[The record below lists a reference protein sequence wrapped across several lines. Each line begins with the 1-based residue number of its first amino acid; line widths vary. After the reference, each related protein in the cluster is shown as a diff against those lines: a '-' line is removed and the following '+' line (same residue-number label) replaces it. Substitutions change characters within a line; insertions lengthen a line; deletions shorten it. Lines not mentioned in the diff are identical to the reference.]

1 MQVQNKKLTDAEFDA
16 VWKKIDT
23 DDSDDISVKELAKF
37 YGFDL
42 NAQGQVVAD
51 DDDLDDDA
59 ILEALLVRVFSDWPN
74 TAPRHPP
81 LQQHLSSLLL
91 RVDSLL
97 GGDRIRVYRS
107 SIPSAI
113 CHGTLPWLLP
123 SFQCVAT
130 SHSHYVLPH
139 SC

>member
-81 LQQHLSSLLL
+81 LQQHSPPRAEGQGAGFGVLHGDA
-91 RVDSLL
+91 RREEQL
-97 GGDRIRVYRS
+97 GVR
-107 SIPSAI
+107 AI
-113 CHGTLPWLLP
+113 QSVPIVGRC
-123 SFQCVAT
+123 A
-130 SHSHYVLPH
+130 
-139 SC
+139 